1 MSVFLTRHLNSVLG
15 IVCIGVSTLVITS
28 GAHAEDV
35 KPVVIDVSDVELV
48 EAAPTE
54 ESTTGGVPPA
64 VQPVEGSQQIPP
76 DDKALDSYTEE
87 FTSTERSNS
96 IAISGPTAT
105 DAAAAEE
112 FFDANDLVPVP
123 SGEMSKESP
132 VKLSPSK
139 QPASKLVTVVKDYE
153 ADSQTAQLVSAERAM
168 TLGLYD
174 SALQMF
180 ETLSANNPKDPRI
193 LMGKAVT
200 LQKLER
206 FDEAMQ
212 TYDVLSQVQPKNLD
226 VKINMLGL
234 LGTKYPAVALRQLLD
249 LHGGNPSHVGLT
261 AQIAIAY
268 ANAGDTTSALRYLG
282 MASSMEPDN
291 ANHIF
296 NMAVLADRSGDEG
309 KAVEYYEQAL
319 EIDSVH
325 GGNNTIP
332 RDAIYERLSG
342 IR

>member
-1 MSVFLTRHLNSVLG
+1 MPVFLMRCLLLSGVMCLGMSVL
-15 IVCIGVSTLVITS
+15 S
-28 GAHAEDV
+28 GHAIAEDS
-35 KPVVIDVSDVELV
+35 KPVVIDVRDVELV
-48 EAAPTE
+48 EAEPSDEGAIAQAD
-54 ESTTGGVPPA
+54 VPPV
-64 VQPVEGSQQIPP
+64 VQTVEGAAQTPP
-76 DDKALDSYTEE
+76 DDKVLDSYTEE

-96 IAISGPTAT
+96 IPISGPTAT
-105 DAAAAEE
+105 SSSEAEE

-123 SGEMSKESP
+123 SGEMSRESP
-132 VKLSPSK
+132 VKVSPSK

-168 TLGLYD
+168 ALSLYD

-180 ETLSANNPKDPRI
+180 ETLSANNPKDARI

-200 LQKLER
+200 LQKLGR

-212 TYDVLSQVQPKNLD
+212 TYDVLSQVQPNNLD

-234 LGTKYPAVALRQLLD
+234 LGTKYPSVALRQLLD
-249 LHGGNPSHVGLT
+249 LQGKNPAHVGLV
-261 AQIAIAY
+261 AQVAIAY

-296 NMAVLADRSGDEG
+296 NMAVIADRSGDEG
-309 KAVEYYEQAL
+309 KALEYYERAL
-319 EIDSVH
+319 EVDSIH
-325 GGNNTIP
+325 GGGNTIP
-332 RDAIYERLSG
+332 RDAIYERLSS